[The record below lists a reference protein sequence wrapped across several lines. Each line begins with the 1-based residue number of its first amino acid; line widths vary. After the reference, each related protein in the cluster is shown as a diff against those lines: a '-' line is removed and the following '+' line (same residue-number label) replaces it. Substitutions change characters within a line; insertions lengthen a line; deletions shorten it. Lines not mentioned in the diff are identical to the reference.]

1 MRNNLFTRLFVV
13 AALVVAGTG
22 VAFAQSSMGNAPT
35 TGSTFA
41 VGTVESIASDSV
53 TIILESG
60 DQLTILLGDHTVG
73 KQYLLNGS
81 RVRIDYRNNDNG
93 VAVAEEIEVGG
104 GEPAQVAAA
113 PVVTYETERNTPTP
127 QTYRAEPTT
136 PITTTPRYTEPERVI
151 AQAEPRTYNL
161 PATASWMPGL
171 ALLGLLS
178 LAGAV
183 ALRIS
188 R

>member
-1 MRNNLFTRLFVV
+1 MRKNLPTRFLVV
-13 AALVVAGTG
+13 AALLLAGAG
-22 VAFAQSSMGNAPT
+22 VTFAQSNMGNTST

-81 RVRIDYRNNDNG
+81 RVRIDYRSNDNG

-104 GEPAQVAAA
+104 GEPAKVAAA
-113 PVVTYETERNTPTP
+113 PVVRYETEQNAPV
-127 QTYRAEPTT
+127 QKTYRAEPTK
-136 PITTTPRYTEPERVI
+136 PVTTTPRYTEPETVV
-151 AQAEPRTYNL
+151 AQAEPRTYDL

-183 ALRIS
+183 ALRIA